1 MAKAASQGNRRAKIS
16 RIVQSLLAFSVVLD
30 FIAGTQQAFS
40 QTEESAKKGIQLK
53 KEGITAYIVRD
64 ESLDGIK
71 LTMLIGHNSKLSQR
85 IRKMVGRD
93 VIPLIFSVSTLP
105 GQSTYFTPLALEFVQ
120 DGKAWRPDSS
130 ALDSVIIM
138 LEEKGKFG
146 GVLEGGQTHQAVL
159 LLPEWF
165 HANKPIYIRYREQN
179 DANLQL
185 TQSLNGS

>member
-1 MAKAASQGNRRAKIS
+1 MAKAASQHFYRAVATKML
-16 RIVQSLLAFSVVLD
+16 QSALALSVMLAL
-30 FIAGTQQAFS
+30 FAGTQSVAAQA
-40 QTEESAKKGIQLK
+40 EESAQKGIQLK

-105 GQSTYFTPLALEFVQ
+105 GQTTFFNPLALEFIQ
-120 DGKAWRPDSS
+120 DGKTWRPDSS
-130 ALDSVIIM
+130 ALDSAMIM

-165 HANKPIYIRYREQN
+165 QPNRPIYVRYRELN
-179 DANLQL
+179 DANFQL
-185 TQSLNGS
+185 TQSLKGS

>member
-16 RIVQSLLAFSVVLD
+16 RIVQSLLAFSVGLA
-30 FIAGTQQAFS
+30 FFAGTQQAFS
-40 QTEESAKKGIQLK
+40 QTEENAKKGIQLK

-71 LTMLIGHNSKLSQR
+71 LTMLIGHNGKLSQR

-105 GQSTYFTPLALEFVQ
+105 GQTTYFNPLALEFVQ
-120 DGKAWRPDSS
+120 DGKSWRPDSS

-165 HANKPIYIRYREQN
+165 QVNKPIYIRYREQS